1 MKNGDKVKAVKGE
14 FMGKVGEIYSTYLL
28 TEVIGLPNPMGL
40 RLENPMS
47 HFIVKEKD
55 GSIFPAL
62 ESELELVT

>member
-28 TEVIGLPNPMGL
+28 TEVIGLPGPKGL
-40 RLENPMS
+40 QVENPMS